1 MTVIPE
7 LHPILET
14 WLLEGPLSAQ
24 IPAYVNRLE
33 RGRYAAQTR
42 QRCLSAVAH
51 FAHWMS
57 MCSMP
62 ARMIDE
68 GCIEQFLRPATCLA
82 ATARAAHRA
91 RPAMR
96 MGRWSRCSRSC
107 VSRA

>member
-1 MTVIPE
+1 MTLIPE

-33 RGRYAAQTR
+33 RGRYAAQSR

-68 GCIEQFLRPATCLA
+68 GCVEQFLR
-82 ATARAAHRA
+82 RHRT
-91 RPAMR
+91 
-96 MGRWSRCSRSC
+96 CSRGTR
-107 VSRA
+107 SREVCRTEARLQLHLN